1 MTDLRVHF
9 VVLRQP
15 KRSDSKETRTD
26 PLWEFGSFGCTR
38 CHSKNLMNP
47 RKIEELDGARLAFA
61 QGGPGQ
67 FRLVH
72 VTPPIRTEH
81 HGSFAEAIWRP
92 IDMPL
97 KFHCAPVLVNNDG
110 YSDTPLI
117 LEMIENVNQP
127 TPVSRF
133 SSKFKTRCRPLTCRV
148 LDEQIVSVYENRRA
162 DGAKVAECYSEAMPY
177 PPPLIDPDRLGTH
190 EWLLS
195 LEYSED
201 GIPLR
206 NSESSS
212 CVSKPRPC
220 GGNRRAC

>member
-1 MTDLRVHF
+1 MTDSKVII
-9 VVLRQP
+9 VMLRQP
-15 KRSDSKETRTD
+15 DCSDPNEMRTD

-38 CHSKNLMNP
+38 CHTRNLMNP
-47 RKIEELDGARLAFA
+47 SKIDRLNSVRLAFA
-61 QGGPGQ
+61 QGGDGQ
-67 FRLVH
+67 IRLVH

-133 SSKFKTRCRPLTCRV
+133 SSKFKTRCRPLTQSV
-148 LDEQIVSVYENRRA
+148 GEQIVSVFENRRA

-177 PPPLIDPDRLGTH
+177 PPPLIDSDRRGTYEWFLSPD
-190 EWLLS
+190 
-195 LEYSED
+195 YSED
-201 GIPLR
+201 GMPLR
-206 NSESSS
+206 KSNSSS
-212 CVSKPRPC
+212 CAPKQRPC

>member
-1 MTDLRVHF
+1 M
-9 VVLRQP
+9 LRQP
-15 KRSDSKETRTD
+15 DRGDPNEMRTD

-38 CHSKNLMNP
+38 CHITNLMNP
-47 RKIEELDGARLAFA
+47 NKIHELEDVRLAFA
-61 QGGPGQ
+61 QGGDGQ
-67 FRLVH
+67 IRLVH

-97 KFHCAPVLVNNDG
+97 KFHCAPVLMKNDG

-117 LEMIENVNQP
+117 LEMIENVNRP

-133 SSKFKTRCRPLTCRV
+133 SSKFRSRRRSLSCELGR
-148 LDEQIVSVYENRRA
+148 QIVSVYEDRRA
-162 DGAKVAECYSEAMPY
+162 NGAKVAKCYTEALPDR
-177 PPPLIDPDRLGTH
+177 PGLINSDRLGTY

-195 LEYSED
+195 PDYSED
-201 GIPLR
+201 GMPLR
-206 NSESSS
+206 KSNSSS
-212 CVSKPRPC
+212 CAPKQRPC